1 MGEAVDKNP
10 CAEWLASV
18 KLGHE
23 YDQSS
28 VNMAVVPPLSP
39 RPARPTHPPETAVLA
54 VAPESTKL
62 AEAPESAVWAEAT
75 VVAPPKAKRHQWQHA
90 VHQS

>member
-1 MGEAVDKNP
+1 MVEAVDENP

-39 RPARPTHPPETAVLA
+39 RPTKPAHPSETAVTVVPPMSA
-54 VAPESTKL
+54 EL
-62 AEAPESAVWAEAT
+62 AEAAEA
-75 VVAPPKAKRHQWQHA
+75 VVAPPEAKPRQWQHD
-90 VHQS
+90 VLQS